1 MATVY
6 LALGSNLGDRT
17 QYIHD
22 AVRLL
27 NERGVRTLQLSTLI
41 ETDPVG
47 GPRQGLFMNAVVQGE
62 TSLPPQE
69 LLSVCLA
76 VETSL
81 GRVRT
86 VKNGPRTI
94 DVDILLYDDVVM
106 DTKELTIPHP
116 RMKERDFVMRPFR
129 ELTQGSSV
137 A

>member
-22 AVRLL
+22 AVRSL
-27 NERGVRTLQLSTLI
+27 NERGVRTIQLSTLI

-47 GPRQGLFMNAVVQGE
+47 GPRQGLFMNAVLQGE
-62 TSLPPQE
+62 TALSPEE

-94 DVDILLYDDVVM
+94 DVDILLYDDLLM
-106 DTKELTIPHP
+106 DTKDLTIPHP
-116 RMKERDFVMRPFR
+116 RMKERDFVMRPLR
-129 ELTQGSSV
+129 ELIQGSIV
-137 A
+137 T